1 MDEFN
6 QDTENF
12 ITWLTKSADV
22 KISPKIEVL
31 DLRHLHEGRAVVAK
45 EDISK
50 EEVLFEIPY
59 KSLINI
65 QTSQIIKDFP
75 FIHHKLQELGQ
86 WNGLIVCLLYEWEVL
101 GETSKWWPYLKVL
114 PTSTSL
120 SGLMYWT
127 DEQLKSLKPSLVLE
141 RIGKEGA
148 RQMYD
153 TIVRFFN
160 ENGMGELIKN
170 VKWENFL
177 RVASTIMSYSFD
189 VENPTIAADDDD
201 DDDEGES
208 LKSMVPFADT
218 LNADT
223 HKCNAHLEYDTN
235 GLKMCAIV
243 PILKG
248 GQVYNIY
255 GEHPNSEILRRYGY
269 VEQDGSAYDFGE
281 VLLTNIK
288 KAVEDKLGVTE
299 LFLDSVLDILRD
311 DDIIETYFEDEE
323 IVLDSYDCYIS
334 GEILTEL
341 VLFLQIV
348 TAVCSVPDIQ
358 NLNEDKRN
366 ISVKQVIKRCLKL
379 VETQKVTH
387 SCCEIWKSAVN
398 NRLAEYP
405 SDILNTKIQIDD
417 NSPADVIR
425 SSMAQVVL
433 KSECKSL
440 TKCLNSIDEQYDII
454 DDKILLDVILK
465 RQAPTDTSSERGNK
479 RQKK

>member
-153 TIVRFFN
+153 TR
-160 ENGMGELIKN
+160 
-170 VKWENFL
+170 
-177 RVASTIMSYSFD
+177 
-189 VENPTIAADDDD
+189 
-201 DDDEGES
+201 
-208 LKSMVPFADT
+208 
-218 LNADT
+218 
-223 HKCNAHLEYDTN
+223 
-235 GLKMCAIV
+235 
-243 PILKG
+243 
-248 GQVYNIY
+248 
-255 GEHPNSEILRRYGY
+255 
-269 VEQDGSAYDFGE
+269 
-281 VLLTNIK
+281 
-288 KAVEDKLGVTE
+288 
-299 LFLDSVLDILRD
+299 
-311 DDIIETYFEDEE
+311 
-323 IVLDSYDCYIS
+323 
-334 GEILTEL
+334 
-341 VLFLQIV
+341 
-348 TAVCSVPDIQ
+348 
-358 NLNEDKRN
+358 
-366 ISVKQVIKRCLKL
+366 
-379 VETQKVTH
+379 
-387 SCCEIWKSAVN
+387 
-398 NRLAEYP
+398 
-405 SDILNTKIQIDD
+405 
-417 NSPADVIR
+417 
-425 SSMAQVVL
+425 
-433 KSECKSL
+433 
-440 TKCLNSIDEQYDII
+440 
-454 DDKILLDVILK
+454 
-465 RQAPTDTSSERGNK
+465 
-479 RQKK
+479 